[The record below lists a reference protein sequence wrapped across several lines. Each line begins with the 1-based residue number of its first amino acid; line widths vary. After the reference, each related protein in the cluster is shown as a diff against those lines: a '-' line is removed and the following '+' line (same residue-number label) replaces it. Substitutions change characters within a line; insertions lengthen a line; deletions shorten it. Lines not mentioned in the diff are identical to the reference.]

1 MRTHSGRNI
10 PDPPSDPEQ
19 RALWKRMYFTDLYG
33 ASKED
38 IERAMRQP
46 QESRH
51 YRHHRIPM
59 PPKWLLFISHKILA
73 PIGVLASLV
82 YLWEACHR

>member
-1 MRTHSGRNI
+1 MIAPTGREI
-10 PDPPSDPEQ
+10 PDPPEDAEQ
-19 RALWKRMYFTDLYG
+19 RRLWKREYYRDLYG
-33 ASKED
+33 WSAEE
-38 IERAMRQP
+38 IERARRYGTTLP
-46 QESRH
+46 NTR
-51 YRHHRIPM
+51 RRIPM